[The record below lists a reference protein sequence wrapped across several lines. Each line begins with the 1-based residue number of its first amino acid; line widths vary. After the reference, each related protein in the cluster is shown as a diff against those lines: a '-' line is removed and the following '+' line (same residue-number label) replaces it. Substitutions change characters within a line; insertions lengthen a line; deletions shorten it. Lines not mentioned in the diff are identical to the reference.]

1 MKPQLVG
8 LPSGWPLI
16 HDQAAHVAVP
26 HVSMLPLGLIDTY
39 GGEWAAFNGRIQLI
53 LQSGTPIQQ
62 SGEAIVIAGSYS
74 ACVTEPRRFSCA
86 IALPRSNLM
95 LEARSWKLEA
105 GSWKL
110 EASMT
115 LDRSLTT
122 A

>member
-95 LEARSWKLEA
+95 LEAGCWILDTGYWKLA
-105 GSWKL
+105 
-110 EASMT
+110 T
-115 LDRSLTT
+115 IRSNL
-122 A
+122 

>member
-95 LEARSWKLEA
+95 LYVALSRKIPKSHVDP
-105 GSWKL
+105 
-110 EASMT
+110 ASHGQVF
-115 LDRSLTT
+115 RI
-122 A
+122 

>member
-95 LEARSWKLEA
+95 LVQLSYGLLSHNLVEWR
-105 GSWKL
+105 
-110 EASMT
+110 
-115 LDRSLTT
+115 
-122 A
+122 